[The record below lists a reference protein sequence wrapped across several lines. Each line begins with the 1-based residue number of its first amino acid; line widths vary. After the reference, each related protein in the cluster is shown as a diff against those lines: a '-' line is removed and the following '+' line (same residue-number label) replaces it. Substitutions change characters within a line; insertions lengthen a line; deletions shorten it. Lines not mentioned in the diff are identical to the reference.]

1 MVVGQTRD
9 SQVGK
14 KGSCVLI
21 ADKGRDTKDKGQ
33 QDVGS
38 FLTDSMQCQELI
50 TQLVTVLGHDP
61 LVIETVLAEPSK
73 DRLHCPGLIA
83 VKTGRAR

>member
-21 ADKGRDTKDKGQ
+21 ADKGQ
-33 QDVGS
+33 QDGGS

-61 LVIETVLAEPSK
+61 LVIEPVLAEPSK
-73 DRLHCPGLIA
+73 DRLHCLGLVA
-83 VKTGRAR
+83 VKPAGRVKS